1 MTRKPCTYTVSTI
14 RHRRR
19 RNPPPSVR
27 TPEEVLR
34 LVRPLVRDADRE
46 HFYCLHLS
54 ARNTVLEV
62 ALVSVGTVNA
72 SLVHPRE
79 VFKRAIALSAASI
92 IVVHNHPSGDPA
104 PSTDDLD
111 ITSRLTKAG
120 ELLGIEVLDHV
131 IVCNGHFTSFR
142 EEKLLRSAPLPPAST
157 LAAFFCPRPTL
168 G

>member
-1 MTRKPCTYTVSTI
+1 MKQDPCTYTVSAV
-14 RHRRR
+14 RQRRR
-19 RNPPPSVR
+19 RALPPPVR

-46 HFYCLHLS
+46 HFYCVHLS

-62 ALVSVGTVNA
+62 TLVSVGTVNA

-92 IVVHNHPSGDPA
+92 ILAHNHPSNDPS
-104 PSTDDLD
+104 PSADDLD

-131 IVCNGHFTSFR
+131 IVAEGSYTSFR
-142 EEKLLRSAPLPPAST
+142 QERLL
-157 LAAFFCPRPTL
+157 
-168 G
+168 